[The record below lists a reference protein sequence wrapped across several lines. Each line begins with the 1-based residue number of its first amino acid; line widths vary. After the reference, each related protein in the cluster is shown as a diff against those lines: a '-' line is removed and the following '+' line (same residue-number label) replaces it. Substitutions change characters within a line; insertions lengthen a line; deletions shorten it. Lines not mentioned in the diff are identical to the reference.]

1 MASPTQCCTF
11 AAPVPAVAR
20 DISSRVMAS
29 HFADVA
35 DESSCIVANFV
46 HGVAK
51 QIIQSRCVGLPY
63 KELLRSR
70 VDLARLLSTE
80 CCSLDPLRSFA
91 EAILQPLLQL
101 RNQGRLFAHRFY
113 VILVDGLCA
122 GEMHKSAKIHTLSSF
137 LAEIAPRLPK
147 WMKLV
152 VTVRTSMREVAF
164 NLLPFSRIWFVPL
177 DFTGCLRRIQHRKWR
192 ETKLQPRLQPS
203 SLPGFSP
210 FPVLNPTLSTSTYMC
225 KFCRRV

>member
-1 MASPTQCCTF
+1 MNIHKYNKCSLPY
-11 AAPVPAVAR
+11 AAPVPAAGR
-20 DISSRVMAS
+20 DIASRVMAS

-80 CCSLDPLRSFA
+80 CCSLDPARSFL
-91 EAILQPLLQL
+91 EAVVQPLQQL
-101 RNQGRLFAHRFY
+101 RNQGRLFEHRHY
-113 VILVDGLCA
+113 LILVDGLCA
-122 GEMHKSAKIHTLSSF
+122 GEMHKSDKTHTLSSF
-137 LAEIAPRLPK
+137 LAEMASKLPK

-152 VTVRTSMREVAF
+152 VTIRTGMREVAF
-164 NLLPFSRIWFVPL
+164 NLLPFCRIRSVHSMNK
-177 DFTGCLRRIQHRKWR
+177 CVV
-192 ETKLQPRLQPS
+192 
-203 SLPGFSP
+203 FS
-210 FPVLNPTLSTSTYMC
+210 
-225 KFCRRV
+225 

>member
-1 MASPTQCCTF
+1 MPTDLHLLTPQIHTRAECVILILKLRDHESYTCSLYYS
-11 AAPVPAVAR
+11 APVPASGR

-51 QIIQSRCVGLPY
+51 QIIRSRCAGLPY

-80 CCSLDPLRSFA
+80 CCSLDPARSFL
-91 EAILQPLLQL
+91 EAVVQPLQQL
-101 RNQGRLFAHRFY
+101 RNQGRLFEHRHY
-113 VILVDGLCA
+113 LVLVDGLCA
-122 GEMHKSAKIHTLSSF
+122 GEMHKSDKTHTLSSF
-137 LAEIAPRLPK
+137 LAEMAPRLPK

-152 VTVRTSMREVAF
+152 VTIRTSMREVAF
-164 NLLPFSRIWFVPL
+164 NLLPFSRIWSV
-177 DFTGCLRRIQHRKWR
+177 QHD
-192 ETKLQPRLQPS
+192 
-203 SLPGFSP
+203 
-210 FPVLNPTLSTSTYMC
+210 
-225 KFCRRV
+225 